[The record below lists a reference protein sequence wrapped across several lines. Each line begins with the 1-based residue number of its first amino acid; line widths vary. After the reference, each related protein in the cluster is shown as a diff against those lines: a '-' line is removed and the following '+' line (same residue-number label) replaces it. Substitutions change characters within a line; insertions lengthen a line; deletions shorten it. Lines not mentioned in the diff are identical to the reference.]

1 MSAPGRPESEPR
13 AGASRERSRL
23 SARDWTEVLEFWF
36 GAPDSPEFGR
46 PRKRWFEKS
55 AEFDALVRD
64 RFLDTHEAAAAGRLD
79 GWCERPLGALALVVA
94 LDQFPRNMFR
104 GTARA
109 FAADPQALAAA
120 RGIVARGFDAAL
132 LAVQRT
138 FVYLPF
144 EHAEDLAAQRES
156 LRLFERLSGDPTT
169 SGTFAW
175 AMRHYAVI
183 ARFGRFPHRNAIL
196 GRESTPEELAFLAQ
210 PGSSF

>member
-1 MSAPGRPESEPR
+1 MSVP
-13 AGASRERSRL
+13 
-23 SARDWTEVLEFWF
+23 DWAEVLNFWF
-36 GAPDSPEFGR
+36 GAADSPEFGR
-46 PRKRWFEKS
+46 NRKLWFEKS
-55 AEFDALVRD
+55 ADFDALVRD
-64 RFLDTHEAAAAGRLD
+64 RFLDVYAAAAGGKLD
-79 GWCERPLGALALVVA
+79 AWSERPLAALALVVA

-109 FAADPQALAAA
+109 FATDPQALA
-120 RGIVARGFDAAL
+120 VARAMIASGLDDVL
-132 LAVQRT
+132 LPVQRA

-144 EHAEDLAAQRES
+144 EHAEDLAAQREA

-169 SGTFAW
+169 SGTLAW

-196 GRESTPEELAFLAQ
+196 GRESTPEEVAFLTR